1 MAKNE
6 EWQRYANG
14 ESGVLIV
21 MTELTTWPA
30 PAKLNLFLHITG
42 RREDGYH
49 ALQTVFQLLDFGDRL
64 GFEITDDGEITRVND
79 IDGVSADEDLV
90 VRAAR
95 LLQSHTQCTH
105 GARIKLDKRLPM
117 GGGLGGGSSD
127 AATTLV
133 ALNHLWQLQ
142 LAEQELLKLA
152 LKLGADVPVFVYGR
166 SAWAEGIGERLEAIE
181 LGERHYLVITPSC
194 HINTSEIFSLPEL
207 TRNCPPITIAGFLRG
222 VGVNVFESVVARHY
236 PPVLEALAWLSDYGK
251 PRMTGTGASVFA
263 SFKDEAEAQQAL
275 AKVPGKW
282 RAFVAKGVDV
292 SPLVE
297 RLRSPASF

>member
-1 MAKNE
+1 M
-6 EWQRYANG
+6 
-14 ESGVLIV
+14 V
-21 MTELTTWPA
+21 MTETAYWPA

-49 ALQTVFQLLDFGDRL
+49 ALQTVFQLLDFGDRI
-64 GFEITDDGEITRVND
+64 GFEVTDDGEIIRVNK
-79 IDGVSADEDLV
+79 IEGVPADEDLV

-95 LLQSHTQCTH
+95 LLQSHTQCVQ
-105 GARIKLDKRLPM
+105 GVRITLDKRLPM

-127 AATTLV
+127 AATALV
-133 ALNHLWQLQ
+133 ALNALWQLQ
-142 LAEQELLKLA
+142 LDEQELLELA
-152 LKLGADVPVFVYGR
+152 LRLGADVPVFVYGR
-166 SAWAEGIGERLEAIE
+166 SAWAEGIGEQLQAIE
-181 LGERHYLVITPSC
+181 LGERHYLVITPAC
-194 HINTSEIFSLPEL
+194 HIHTSKIFSLPEL
-207 TRNCPPITIAGFLRG
+207 TRNCPPITIAGFFRD

-263 SFKDEAEAQQAL
+263 SFKDGAEAQQAL

-297 RLRSPASF
+297 RVRSPAPF